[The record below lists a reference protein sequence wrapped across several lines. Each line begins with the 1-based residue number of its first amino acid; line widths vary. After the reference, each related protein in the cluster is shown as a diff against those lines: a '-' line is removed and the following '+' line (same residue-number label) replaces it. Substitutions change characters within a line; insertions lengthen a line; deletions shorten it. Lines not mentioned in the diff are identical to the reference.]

1 MKFVRFDDGKTGIL
15 IESQSPQV
23 LDVAA
28 SLGRLQSLDRASAD
42 RLAPLFTGDGRGS
55 WRPMIEQWS
64 EARDA
69 LVNSSRWSPR
79 TAPASP

>member
-28 SLGRLQSLDRASAD
+28 SLGRLQS
-42 RLAPLFTGDGRGS
+42 T
-55 WRPMIEQWS
+55 
-64 EARDA
+64 
-69 LVNSSRWSPR
+69 LVQISV
-79 TAPASP
+79 